1 MWKTGIS
8 ILQTT
13 GCRGMDSW
21 RWKRCDG
28 TGRDTMLA
36 QLVPAPSRPTRF
48 SRWVPPPSLPGCF
61 PCTKAVSAFPTTRTE
76 ATTQTRGWESERLR
90 VHRANLI
97 LPD

>member
-13 GCRGMDSW
+13 GCRGTGSW

-28 TGRDTMLA
+28 MGRDAVLA
-36 QLVPAPSRPTRF
+36 GLVPAPSPPALF
-48 SRWVPPPSLPGCF
+48 SQRVPPPSLPGCF
-61 PCTKAVSAFPTTRTE
+61 PCTEAVSTFPTTRTE
-76 ATTQTRGWESERLR
+76 ATTQTRGWEWERLR
-90 VHRANLI
+90 VHQANLI